1 MIPLKNHY
9 ISENGVIAVGNRD
22 KEKDR
27 SMVVTV
33 LSYGT

>member
-1 MIPLKNHY
+1 MIPLKNLY

-27 SMVVTV
+27 
-33 LSYGT
+33 